1 VVTLSRFCEARE
13 LARLGPVEL
22 ARVYDDTSNGGT
34 VASNPLG
41 STVHDDICAVLD
53 WVDNIAAGTEGV
65 VDDQGNPMVVGDLHG
80 RQN

>member
-1 VVTLSRFCEARE
+1 MVALSRLGKARE

-22 ARVYDDTSNGGT
+22 ARVNDDTSDGGT

-41 STVHDDICAVLD
+41 STVHNDVCAVLD

-65 VDDQGNPMVVGDLHG
+65 VDDQGNAMVVGDLH
-80 RQN
+80 RK